1 MIPLFINY
9 GLPVAI
15 ACYGLFLFPRSLEK
29 LVTQGKINRD
39 QSGRA
44 RRVATI
50 GSCLLLALT
59 AVRFFI
65 ATR

>member
-1 MIPLFINY
+1 MISFFLNY
-9 GLPVAI
+9 GLAVAV
-15 ACYGLFLFPRSLEK
+15 ALYGLFLFPRSLEK
-29 LVTQGKINRD
+29 LITLGKINRE

-50 GSCLLLALT
+50 GSCALLGLT
-59 AVRFFI
+59 AIRFFI